1 MSDIRFNQWLHQ
13 SGTGGITQVDGGH
26 VGIGTTN
33 PDVAVH
39 TANNKK
45 VNVGVVTANSV
56 YAGNFYG
63 SGANLTSLP
72 SQVTIANNADN
83 RVITGGSG
91 VNLNGEAN
99 LTFDGSNVIHAG
111 SDGRRYSFAGD
122 GSSHYMKFDST
133 LNGIILNGY
142 GGIAFETNG
151 TNERLRIDSSGK
163 IGISRTP
170 TQHPL
175 EIQHASEPTVSLWR
189 GSTKGAALQAQSGG
203 TYLYSYENAPLLFS
217 VNSGQG
223 FTERLRIDSSGRLLV
238 GATSGTARLHI
249 KGSGGDGIK
258 IENSGGT
265 NAATIDLKNTLSSY
279 VQEYRIAVAG
289 SDGLYGTAKSLFV
302 RDQTSGAN
310 RFEVQAGG
318 NVRVSTGNLIIGT
331 AGKGIDFSATTNY
344 GTSTPAE
351 ILDDY
356 EEGQFLP
363 SYSTASGSI
372 TMLTR
377 RGEYCKVGR
386 VVHCMFSC
394 SANGSSNPSGTVTI
408 TGLPFTAEI
417 PSANGARGGGGVVFA
432 GYHAPPELAT
442 CNANGDTLYL
452 RLNDNS
458 LLQAN
463 TSGTGFG
470 YNAYQISG
478 FFSYLTAT

>member
-1 MSDIRFNQWLHQ
+1 MSILSVDTIQPIGSGSTVTLNAAKIVV
-13 SGTGGITQVDGGH
+13 GTGITFESNGQA
-26 VGIGTTN
+26 I
-33 PDVAVH
+33 
-39 TANNKK
+39 
-45 VNVGVVTANSV
+45 
-56 YAGNFYG
+56 YAGIITATSFSG

-72 SQVTIANNADN
+72 AQATIANNADN

-133 LNGIILNGY
+133 LNGIKLNGY

-151 TNERLRIDSSGK
+151 TN
-163 IGISRTP
+163 
-170 TQHPL
+170 
-175 EIQHASEPTVSLWR
+175 
-189 GSTKGAALQAQSGG
+189 
-203 TYLYSYENAPLLFS
+203 
-217 VNSGQG
+217 
-223 FTERLRIDSSGRLLV
+223 ERLRIDSSGRLLV

-417 PSANGARGGGGVVFA
+417 PSANGPRGGGGVVFA